1 LNIRSLII
9 VLGAA
14 FTILFLVGCGTAAAQ
29 QGTAA
34 PSVQVSPPAPA
45 TVNASPSTALPPV
58 NFNVNNNQ
66 TGIWVSGLGTVMV
79 APNIASLNLGVSAQ
93 ASKVADAQS
102 QAASAMSKVISAL
115 TANGVDQKDIS
126 TRFYN
131 INPVTR
137 YDNTTQQSIITGYQV
152 SNMVN
157 VTVRAIDKVGTI
169 IDATAAAAGDLIRIN
184 GISFSVDNPDQYNS
198 QARTLAM
205 NDAKA
210 RATQLASLAGVTLGR
225 PIYVTENSASAP
237 IPYQIAAPVA
247 AAPSVSTPVS
257 PGQVSVTVTVSV
269 GYSIQ

>member
-1 LNIRSLII
+1 MKIKILII
-9 VLGAA
+9 GLVAGISTLVLAGCSM
-14 FTILFLVGCGTAAAQ
+14 VGAQ
-29 QGTAA
+29 QATVS
-34 PSVQVSPPAPA
+34 PSVSAQASA
-45 TVNASPSTALPPV
+45 TASPSTVSPPI
-58 NFNVNNNQ
+58 NFNVNNSQ
-66 TGIWVSGLGTVMV
+66 TGIWVSGQGTVMA
-79 APNIASLNLGVSAQ
+79 APNIATLNLGVSAQ

-102 QAASAMSKVISAL
+102 QAAAAMSKVISAL
-115 TANGVDQKDIS
+115 TGNGVDQKDIS

-131 INPVTR
+131 INPLTR
-137 YDNTTQQSIITGYQV
+137 YDNNTQQSVVTGYQV

-225 PIYVTENSASAP
+225 PIYISENSASSP
-237 IPYQIAAPVA
+237 IPYQASAPVA
-247 AAPSVSTPVS
+247 AGPVATTPVN
-257 PGQVSVTVTVSV
+257 PGQVSVTVSVQV